1 MKLITVTGPTEE
13 VVTLDDARAQL
24 SLLDDTSHDARIL
37 RLIRAATRQAE
48 AHTGM
53 RALTQT
59 VRLEL
64 DEFPVPRWSCLSER
78 LYLQKRGG
86 PIDLGVYPVA
96 SISSVAYDDADG
108 VAQTLVAGTDFYA
121 DLGSLTPRIVPVND
135 WPDTK
140 AGKPGAVRITMVV
153 GYTSPDLVPD
163 DFAQAVLLR
172 MSELFDNT
180 AESSPLSLSPVSV
193 GFEMLLAPHR
203 RVVF

>member
-1 MKLITVTGPTEE
+1 MKLITVTGPAEE

-64 DEFPVPRWSCLSER
+64 DTFPLSRWSCLDDRTYPDER
-78 LYLQKRGG
+78 NGA
-86 PIDLGVYPVA
+86 IDLGVYPVA
-96 SISSVAYDDADG
+96 SISSVAYDDRNG

-121 DLGSLTPRIVPVND
+121 DLGSMTPRILPVD
-135 WPDTK
+135 SWPDTK
-140 AGKPGAVRITMVV
+140 SGKPGAVRITMVV